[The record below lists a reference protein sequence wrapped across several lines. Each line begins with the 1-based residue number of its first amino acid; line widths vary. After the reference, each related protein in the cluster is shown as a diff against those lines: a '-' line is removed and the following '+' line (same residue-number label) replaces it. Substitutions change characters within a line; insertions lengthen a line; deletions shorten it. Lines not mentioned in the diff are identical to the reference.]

1 LEIPNP
7 LSTNVDAAETD
18 PSSEVILW
26 YNNKKAMHLELSI
39 DSKNEPCLKIQFIEE
54 PIHNF
59 RVTMKQVFSNGRIK
73 ILDAEYI
80 QLERLFGDDDH
91 LYINK
96 TGFEDVEQGSDFR
109 FVCDVTLAPADK
121 TLSSKLSSSNFENMT
136 RVANDQKFLDFT
148 IKFKDERELK
158 VLKFILAS
166 KSPVFLKIFTTDMVE
181 SKTNEMYIPDVD
193 YEVMKIAVN
202 FMYNGGTEGLAYH
215 IFDVIIVADKYQILE
230 LKKYCE
236 IEVAKGLTTSI
247 IADVLIFADRYN
259 AALLKA
265 RSIKFIHRYVQK
277 IS

>member
-1 LEIPNP
+1 
-7 LSTNVDAAETD
+7 
-18 PSSEVILW
+18 
-26 YNNKKAMHLELSI
+26 MHLELSI
-39 DSKNEPCLKIQFIEE
+39 DSKNEPYLIIKLIEE

-59 RVTMKQVFSNGRIK
+59 RVTMKQVFSTGRIK
-73 ILDAEYI
+73 ILDAENI
-80 QLERLFGDDDH
+80 QLEKLFGDDEH

-96 TGFEDVEQGSDFR
+96 TGFGDVEQGGDFR
-109 FVCDVTLAPADK
+109 FVCDVTLTPTDK
-121 TLSSKLSSSNFENMT
+121 TLSSKFSSTNFKNMA

-148 IKFKDERELK
+148 IKFRDGRELK

-166 KSPVFLKIFTTDMVE
+166 KSPVFFKIFTSDMVE

-193 YEVMKIAVN
+193 YQVMKIVVN
-202 FMYNGGTEGLAYH
+202 FMYNGSTEGLAYH

-236 IEVAKGLTTSI
+236 IEVSKGLTTSI
-247 IADVLIFADRYN
+247 TADVLIFADRYN